1 MWHSK
6 FGLQQPEGKHFFTWR
21 QNKWGRVGLA
31 VNWHQALQPKNFTS
45 YFIRNKKCPPSVK
58 QTLNP
63 ECQAQRSNCA
73 QFRILAVNYRNKNFL
88 TGLSDQSS
96 NKIWMTY
103 NNSNLDLIGPTTVG
117 CNLSA
122 DLVHVNF
129 MLRYKQSTNSAV
141 FGVKAPKGIYLKSK

>member
-1 MWHSK
+1 M
-6 FGLQQPEGKHFFTWR
+6 P
-21 QNKWGRVGLA
+21 
-31 VNWHQALQPKNFTS
+31 
-45 YFIRNKKCPPSVK
+45 PPSVK

-73 QFRILAVNYRNKNFL
+73 QFRILAVNCRNKNFL